1 MTCCLHLSTRAS
13 HKRRQIS
20 SKGSGCFKTQV
31 LHAPAQLGLR
41 MRCGASKKIIQHGEI
56 QSRVSWHPE
65 GGGGIISFNQA
76 SLQIGQFKIK
86 IRSNPTFLNPFPL
99 CPLFFNLV
107 FQPPSFTNL
116 PSSYWFIA
124 FSYVGGIVCVWP
136 VHKGRLLC
144 TLSASPIVHSLN
156 ACVYTDDHKYHI
168 TNLMS
173 VVHMTHN

>member
-1 MTCCLHLSTRAS
+1 MRLRSWACACAVVHPRKSFSMAKFKVGFHDTR
-13 HKRRQIS
+13 K
-20 SKGSGCFKTQV
+20 V
-31 LHAPAQLGLR
+31 
-41 MRCGASKKIIQHGEI
+41 E
-56 QSRVSWHPE
+56 
-65 GGGGIISFNQA
+65 GGIISFNQA

-116 PSSYWFIA
+116 PSSYWCIA
-124 FSYVGGIVCVWP
+124 FSYVGGIVCAWH
-136 VHKGRLLC
+136 VHKVRLLC

-156 ACVYTDDHKYHI
+156 ACVYTDDNKYHI